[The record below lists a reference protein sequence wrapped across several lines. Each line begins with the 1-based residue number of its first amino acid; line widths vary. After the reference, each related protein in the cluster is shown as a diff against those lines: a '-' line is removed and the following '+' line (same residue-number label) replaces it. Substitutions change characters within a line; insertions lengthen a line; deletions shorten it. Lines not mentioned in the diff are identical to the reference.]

1 MIAMT
6 WSDRFREY
14 IERRFGTGAQQKAAF
29 SLKVAPS
36 KVHYWC
42 HGATARE
49 AMRKRVARWS
59 NGEVP
64 AEITIPEPQDSGP
77 TVVDSIDHDDL
88 AVDVSRSHTG

>member
-6 WSDRFREY
+6 WSDRFRIY

-49 AMRKRVARWS
+49 AMRKRIARWS

-64 AEITIPEPQDSGP
+64 AALDAQAPAESGPVLADSGSS
-77 TVVDSIDHDDL
+77 TS
-88 AVDVSRSHTG
+88 AA

>member
-1 MIAMT
+1 MT

-14 IERRFGTGAQQKAAF
+14 IERRFGMGAQQKASF

-42 HGATARE
+42 HGATARV

-59 NGEVP
+59 GGEVP
-64 AEITIPEPQDSGP
+64 AEISVPEPQDSGP
-77 TVVDSIDHDDL
+77 ALSDTADADAL
-88 AVDVSRSHTG
+88 APTPTGTG